1 MNYKN
6 KDDVKRY
13 LDWLES
19 ELVEDLKQDQR
30 ANVAFEIE
38 RLIRIIRDNGILK
51 RRNKNHDKKETKRKE

>member
-6 KDDVKRY
+6 KDDIKRY

-19 ELVEDLKQDQR
+19 ELIEDLKQDQR

-51 RRNKNHDKKETKRKE
+51 KEK